1 MEYATFK
8 TFRTKEEAEELQ
20 AILSGHAI
28 ESSLVA
34 VDPSLGAGFGGEL
47 LREYEVKLDAED
59 FAAAHKAL
67 EEATIID
74 RSGLPEGYYLLDF
87 STTELMEVIAHHDEW
102 SDFDYLLA
110 RQLLKEQ
117 GHEIEEKQLQEI
129 AVNRLHELAKPE
141 QSQGVWIAVGYI
153 AALLGGL
160 LGLIAGY
167 VLLYSRKTLPTGI
180 AVPTYS
186 PADRRHGRYILWL
199 SIFIIIA
206 MAGTYVS
213 KLSGI

>member
-8 TFRTKEEAEELQ
+8 TFRTKEEAEELLTL
-20 AILSGHAI
+20 LSGHSI
-28 ESSLVA
+28 ESSIVA

-59 FAAAHKAL
+59 FAAANEAL
-67 EEATIID
+67 EEAITID

-110 RQLLKEQ
+110 RQLLKER
-117 GHEIEEKQLQEI
+117 GHEIEEKQLREI

-141 QSQGVWIAVGYI
+141 QSQGVWIAVGYLV
-153 AALLGGL
+153 ALLGGL

-167 VLLYSRKTLPTGI
+167 VLLYSKKTLPTGI

-186 PADRRHGRYILWL
+186 KADRRHGRYILWL
-199 SIFIIIA
+199 SIFIIMAI
-206 MAGTYVS
+206 AGTYFG
-213 KLSGI
+213 KLSGV

>member
-8 TFRTKEEAEELQ
+8 SFRTKEEAEELLTL
-20 AILSGHAI
+20 LSGHSI
-28 ESSLVA
+28 ESSIVA

-67 EEATIID
+67 EEAINID

-110 RQLLKEQ
+110 RQLLKER
-117 GHEIEEKQLQEI
+117 GHEIEEKQLREI

-141 QSQGVWIAVGYI
+141 QSQGVWIAVGYLV
-153 AALLGGL
+153 ALLGGL

-186 PADRRHGRYILWL
+186 KADRRHGRYILWL
-199 SIFIIIA
+199 SIFIIMAI
-206 MAGTYVS
+206 AGTYFG
-213 KLSGI
+213 KLSGV